1 MRTSFA
7 SVVATCDPDYV
18 IVPNRGE
25 GTAAWLPVF
34 PHLYRHPELVKP
46 DLPAS
51 FFCVADNT
59 ARYWHHSLHRGD
71 RAWLVCSSA
80 PCGSNLHADCRLL
93 CLDQPGHP
101 SAPMTWFL
109 EMPRQAWI

>member
-1 MRTSFA
+1 VRTSFA
-7 SVVATCDPDYV
+7 SVVGTCDPDYV

-34 PHLYRHPELVKP
+34 PHLYRETGFAGKL
-46 DLPAS
+46 L
-51 FFCVADNT
+51 CVADNT
-59 ARYWHHSLHRGD
+59 ARYWHHTLHRGD

-101 SAPMTWFL
+101 SGPMKWFL

>member
-1 MRTSFA
+1 VRTSFA

-51 FFCVADNT
+51 FFASQIIRPAIGIILYIVAT
-59 ARYWHHSLHRGD
+59 ALGWFARPLLAVAIFMLIVGYY
-71 RAWLVCSSA
+71 AWTSQ
-80 PCGSNLHADCRLL
+80 GIH
-93 CLDQPGHP
+93 PG
-101 SAPMTWFL
+101 
-109 EMPRQAWI
+109 R